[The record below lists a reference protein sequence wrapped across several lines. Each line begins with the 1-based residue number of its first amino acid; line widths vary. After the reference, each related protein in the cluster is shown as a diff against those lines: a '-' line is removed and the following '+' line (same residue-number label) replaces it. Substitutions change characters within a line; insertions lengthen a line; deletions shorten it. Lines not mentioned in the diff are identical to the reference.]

1 MVMGSSVRYDDRVSL
16 LGVRWRLHLPEPVL
30 EELEEEE
37 EATAAASSVSSASAA
52 GWRRSTRRHRTPS
65 SPSLWRQRRWRAQ
78 RQWRRRTRRQQ
89 QHRDQWRRQ
98 RRPLRRR
105 RQRKLRRSLRR
116 RGVLDH
122 VARRRGDAGGFKA
135 ADGCTRCGGG
145 GGTMARQ
152 RTTAS
157 ESYSNLFFFFNLE
170 LAQCPCF
177 TKKNHPSARDIWKG
191 VSARGIAKKTSIMLV
206 ALFPLFS

>member
-1 MVMGSSVRYDDRVSL
+1 M
-16 LGVRWRLHLPEPVL
+16 
-30 EELEEEE
+30 
-37 EATAAASSVSSASAA
+37 AS
-52 GWRRSTRRHRTPS
+52 
-65 SPSLWRQRRWRAQ
+65 
-78 RQWRRRTRRQQ
+78 RRRTAA
-89 QHRDQWRRQ
+89 RD
-98 RRPLRRR
+98 
-105 RQRKLRRSLRR
+105 
-116 RGVLDH
+116 V
-122 VARRRGDAGGFKA
+122 GG
-135 ADGCTRCGGG
+135 GGG

-157 ESYSNLFFFFNLE
+157 ESYSNLFFFNLE

>member
-1 MVMGSSVRYDDRVSL
+1 M
-16 LGVRWRLHLPEPVL
+16 
-30 EELEEEE
+30 
-37 EATAAASSVSSASAA
+37 AS
-52 GWRRSTRRHRTPS
+52 
-65 SPSLWRQRRWRAQ
+65 
-78 RQWRRRTRRQQ
+78 RRRTAA
-89 QHRDQWRRQ
+89 RD
-98 RRPLRRR
+98 
-105 RQRKLRRSLRR
+105 
-116 RGVLDH
+116 
-122 VARRRGDAGGFKA
+122 
-135 ADGCTRCGGG
+135 GGG
-145 GGTMARQ
+145 GGGETMARQ